1 MIELYQDGKLCLV
14 HLISIGQK
22 LGFKAR
28 IKRGATSMITHCE
41 NLLPIIN
48 GETIERL
55 PWVLRIDLWYNAQ
68 ETRGTNPARFK
79 GMVVEDIHR

>member
-1 MIELYQDGKLCLV
+1 
-14 HLISIGQK
+14 
-22 LGFKAR
+22 
-28 IKRGATSMITHCE
+28 MITHCE

-68 ETRGTNPARFK
+68 ETRGTNLARFE